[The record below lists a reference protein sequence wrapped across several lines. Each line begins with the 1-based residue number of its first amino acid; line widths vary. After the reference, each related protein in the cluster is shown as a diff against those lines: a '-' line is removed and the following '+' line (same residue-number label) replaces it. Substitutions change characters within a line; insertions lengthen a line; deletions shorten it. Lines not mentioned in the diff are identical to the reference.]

1 MLPMPERGEIIRQI
15 GEELRTKKCALGSLI
30 SLEVGKIKTEGDG
43 EVQEYIDIC
52 DMAVGMS
59 RTIGGKVIP
68 SERPD
73 HMILEQWN
81 PVGTVGCISAFNF
94 PCAVSGWNTAIA
106 LMCGN
111 TMMWKGHEETSL
123 VSVAVSKI
131 VTDVLRQNGFD
142 SVFTLC
148 QGSGAEVGER
158 ILQDKRVQLVSF
170 TGSTKTGR
178 HAAATVAGRFGKSI
192 LELGG
197 NNAAVIMED
206 ADLDMALMGS
216 VFGAAG
222 TCGQR
227 CTSLR
232 RMLVQDSIFDQMA
245 SKMAKAY
252 STIRVGDPLDP
263 NSLVGPLKTKT

>member
-1 MLPMPERGEIIRQI
+1 M
-15 GEELRTKKCALGSLI
+15 
-30 SLEVGKIKTEGDG
+30 GKIKTEGLG

-59 RTIGGKVIP
+59 RTVGGKVIP

-81 PVGTVGCISAFNF
+81 PIGKVGIISAFNF
-94 PCAVSGWNTAIA
+94 PCAVSGWNTAIG

-111 TMMWKGHEETSL
+111 TMIWKGHEEASL

-131 VTDVLRQNGFD
+131 VTDVLRNNGFN
-142 SVFTLC
+142 SAFTLC
-148 QGSGAEVGER
+148 QGTGAEVGER
-158 ILQDKRVQLVSF
+158 FLQDSRLGLVSF

-178 HAAATVAGRFGKSI
+178 HAAATVAGRFGKTI

-197 NNAAVIMED
+197 NNAAVVMAD
-206 ADLDMALMGS
+206 ADMDMVLTGS

-222 TCGQR
+222 TCG
-227 CTSLR
+227 
-232 RMLVQDSIFDQMA
+232 
-245 SKMAKAY
+245 
-252 STIRVGDPLDP
+252 
-263 NSLVGPLKTKT
+263 